1 MLIALAAFIVHRE
14 ASIARREE
22 AKRKMAHDHWVQLKF
37 FTKYGDVEEM
47 QRKDEYEKRWYR
59 RLLRAFKLVAW
70 DQIRVDTH
78 FRHSW
83 DIGMMLVLA
92 WVLTTLPYRLA
103 FGIDPEGVYWIIER
117 LVDLFFVID
126 IQLNFR
132 TTYVDDVA
140 GVEVFNRRKIAWHY
154 FRTWFVLDLL
164 SSIPFELMA
173 EAYTDNGAGADGG
186 VDGGGAVGQQTRGA
200 KLLKLGKL
208 MKALRILRLSKVGKM
223 AKMIERFEDE
233 YPNFNMGV
241 VKLIKLFVGLL
252 LACHIN
258 STIWVALADT
268 TSRNN
273 WMAAL
278 GYDFVEPFDDEHW
291 PEYIVAFY
299 WSVCTMTTVGYGDI
313 LPTNYREMVFVSVSM
328 IIGGA
333 YFGYMI
339 ALMSALVSK
348 QDANTTLYR
357 EKIDAVRSYVRSRH
371 LPKDLQIR
379 VVRYFKHFMKVRSAF
394 PESQIIMEM
403 SSFLRNEV
411 AMHLVDDNMY
421 KIPFFRF
428 LIRKDPFF
436 ITKLISLFK
445 PILCAPGD
453 YVVTV
458 GEIGREMYV
467 LNKGELE
474 IVRADGSLL
483 KTLQA
488 GSYFGE
494 LSILAPRGQLR
505 SMSVR
510 AKTMSELTSISKDD
524 LFEAFQDF
532 PGLLLE
538 MRCIA
543 IAQYPHNADLPPG
556 LRETVDSIRA
566 SLGEAKCRRTSLGG
580 GDAAKFLAGAA
591 EEHAARSRSNS
602 AAADKLKKKAAD
614 RKEPEGNDP
623 FAAFADKS
631 GKLGS
636 VTEGPADEEDAG
648 EDAGELDLDGLI
660 DGNVVEEDSDE
671 NAKTD
676 AADKEVTMGP
686 GAYGRGSPE
695 RLLSRTGSNLIQQ
708 RKRAYGERGL
718 SPDDGDAHL
727 ADEDMAHIEDAMQNL
742 EKKIAV
748 RERPEDP
755 LALRQS
761 RMELALGFGTE
772 GASGAGGAGGTRGA
786 LTALLQDTGDI
797 DVEGV
802 ADDKARGTLDG
813 VVAALQKL
821 NTADE
826 QREREMQ
833 TLAETLENR
842 LLAITVERKALRG
855 AIANAIALRER
866 MMKKSQK
873 KDE

>member
-1 MLIALAAFIVHRE
+1 M
-14 ASIARREE
+14 
-22 AKRKMAHDHWVQLKF
+22 
-37 FTKYGDVEEM
+37 TG
-47 QRKDEYEKRWYR
+47 
-59 RLLRAFKLVAW
+59 
-70 DQIRVDTH
+70 
-78 FRHSW
+78 
-83 DIGMMLVLA
+83 
-92 WVLTTLPYRLA
+92 
-103 FGIDPEGVYWIIER
+103 
-117 LVDLFFVID
+117 
-126 IQLNFR
+126 
-132 TTYVDDVA
+132 
-140 GVEVFNRRKIAWHY
+140 RKIAWHY
-154 FRTWFVLDLL
+154 FRTWFLLDLL

-173 EAYTDNGAGADGG
+173 EAYADNGGGADGG

-208 MKALRILRLSKVGKM
+208 MKALRILRLSKVGKV
-223 AKMIERFEDE
+223 AKIIERFEDE
-233 YPNFNMGV
+233 YPNFNMGA
-241 VKLIKLFVGLL
+241 VKLVKLFVGLL

-268 TSRNN
+268 TSRQN
-273 WMAAL
+273 WMAAFGEATGGHGL
-278 GYDFVEPFDDEHW
+278 ALVQPYDDEHW

-313 LPTNYREMVFVSVSM
+313 LPTNHREMVFVSVSM

-379 VVRYFKHFMKVRSAF
+379 VVRYFKHFMHKRSAF

-556 LRETVDSIRA
+556 LRETVESIRA
-566 SLGEAKCRRTSLGG
+566 SLGEAKCRRSSLGG
-580 GDAAKFLAGAA
+580 GDAAKFISGAA
-591 EEHAARSRSNS
+591 EEHAARSRANS
-602 AAADKLKKKAAD
+602 ASSASSASKSSTSASKGHSDIG
-614 RKEPEGNDP
+614 PGNDP
-623 FAAFADKS
+623 FAAHERGRLD
-631 GKLGS
+631 S
-636 VTEGPADEEDAG
+636 VSEEEPGDG
-648 EDAGELDLDGLI
+648 DLDLGDMV
-660 DGNVVEEDSDE
+660 DGNVVVVDDDDDDDDDS
-671 NAKTD
+671 AG
-676 AADKEVTMGP
+676 DKEVAATNGP
-686 GAYGRGSPE
+686 LP
-695 RLLSRTGSNLIQQ
+695 RTGSSLIQQ
-708 RKRAYGERGL
+708 RHRDYGERGL
-718 SPDDGDAHL
+718 SPEGDAHL
-727 ADEDMAHIEDAMQNL
+727 GEEDMAHIEDAMQKTL
-742 EKKIAV
+742 EQTIAV

-755 LALRQS
+755 LVRRQS
-761 RMELALGFGTE
+761 TLYATLGLEAAESALGGS
-772 GASGAGGAGGTRGA
+772 ARRSSLAV
-786 LTALLQDTGDI
+786 LLRERP
-797 DVEGV
+797 DVDVGVV
-802 ADDKARGTLDG
+802 ADEEARGTLDG

-821 NTADE
+821 NKADE
-826 QREREMQ
+826 KREREMMG
-833 TLAETLENR
+833 LAETLER
-842 LLAITVERKALRG
+842 RMLAIAAERAALRS
-855 AIANAIALRER
+855 AIASAIALRER
-866 MMKKSQK
+866 MVTKADANKKKEES
-873 KDE
+873 D